1 MGEVVHEFENSEF
14 TMLSKSRTIHWGI
27 LGTGLIA
34 REFAE
39 GLRSL
44 PDAQLL
50 AVGSRKLVTAQ
61 EFSRQLN
68 IPRAYGSYEELVA
81 DQDIDVVYIATPHIR
96 HKEDC
101 ILCLQAGKAVL
112 CEKPF
117 TVNAQEARDVIA
129 IAREKQLFC
138 MEAMWMRFMPL
149 IQTVQQMIHNGSI
162 GEVRMLTADFGY
174 PAKYNPENRFFNLK
188 LGGGALLDRGVY
200 PLSLA
205 FQLLGLPS
213 QVVSQASIGQTGV
226 DEQVAILLG
235 YPQGQ
240 LAILST
246 TLRSQTS
253 NEAVIIGTGGQ
264 IRIHAPF
271 FKPHKLSVSK
281 FHEESASF
289 IPVSQSSGLK
299 QRLLSSAKQSKLLK
313 RLYLN
318 FNSLAFPFIGKQGK
332 NIVQLYDGNGYN
344 YEAAEVIQC
353 IKNGEIESKIM
364 PLDETLK
371 IMETMDN
378 IRSQWNLKY
387 PHE

>member
-1 MGEVVHEFENSEF
+1 MSSQ
-14 TMLSKSRTIHWGI
+14 SKTVRWGI

-34 REFAE
+34 RLFAE

-50 AVGSRKLVTAQ
+50 AVGSRKLATAQ
-61 EFSRQLN
+61 ECSRQLN
-68 IPRAYGSYEELVA
+68 IPRAYGSYEELVK
-81 DQDIDVVYIATPHIR
+81 DQDIDIVYVATPHFR

-117 TVNAQEARDVIA
+117 TVNAQEAREVIA

-149 IQTVQQMIHNGSI
+149 IQRVKEMIHDGVV
-162 GEVRMLTADFGY
+162 GEVRMLKADFGY
-174 PAKYNPENRFFNLK
+174 PVEFNPENRFFNLK
-188 LGGGALLDRGVY
+188 LGGGALLDRGIY

-205 FQLLGLPS
+205 FQLLGTPS
-213 QVVSQASIGQTGV
+213 QIVSQASIGQTGV
-226 DEQVAILLG
+226 DEQGAILLS
-235 YPQGQ
+235 YPQNQ

-246 TLRSQTS
+246 SLRSQTS
-253 NEAVIIGTGGQ
+253 NEAVIICTRGQ

-271 FKPHKLSVSK
+271 FKPHQLSISY
-281 FHEESASF
+281 FSEPSSSSSA
-289 IPVSQSSGLK
+289 SQSSGLK
-299 QRLLSSAKQSKLLK
+299 QKLPSFIQQNKLLK
-313 RLYLN
+313 RSYLELK
-318 FNSLAFPFIGKQGK
+318 SFISRKQAK

-344 YEAAEVIQC
+344 YEAAEVMRC
-353 IKNGEIESKIM
+353 IRNGEIESKIM

-371 IMETMDN
+371 IMETMDT
-378 IRSQWNLKY
+378 IRGQWNLKY
-387 PHE
+387 PCE